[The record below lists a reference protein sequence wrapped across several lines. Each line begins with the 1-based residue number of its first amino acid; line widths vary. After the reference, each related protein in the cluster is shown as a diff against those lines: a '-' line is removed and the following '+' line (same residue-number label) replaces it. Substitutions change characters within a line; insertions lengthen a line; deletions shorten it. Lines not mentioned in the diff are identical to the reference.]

1 MLVEGCKHEIE
12 ITVPV
17 DEITRETDRVVANIQ
32 QKVRLP
38 GFRPGKAPASL
49 IRTKFA
55 HQVREDVIEN
65 LLPKYFDKRVKEEEL
80 QVVGRPNVKDVNFKE
95 GEPLKFKAEFE
106 VAPSIELGEYRG
118 VTVHYAEPEVTDADI
133 DKRLDDIREQKAQH
147 VNVEPRPAA
156 DGDYAV
162 VSLDSLAGVEEPIHQ
177 DEMVLHVGDKDTL
190 PGFSDALRGM
200 SPEEEKEFEV
210 TYPEDYGQ
218 ERLAGKTVKFRMKLK
233 VIRTKELPELNDEFA
248 QDLGDYP
255 ALSDLR
261 EAIRKAIFHE
271 REFAAQQKAKDELL
285 DKLIETHD
293 FPVPETYIERQIEAQ
308 LTNQFKELADRG
320 VDPAKLKI
328 DWAKLKEH
336 QRPKALH
343 DVKGSLLIDKVAER
357 ETIHATNEEVDH
369 EVQRIAKQ
377 EREPVAAMR
386 KKLDKDGLLGR
397 IAYRIRGEKTLN
409 FLFEH
414 ARKDSSGTSRGHG
427 SNGTG
432 GTVGR
437 VSRFSFLVGNARSIL
452 TRNEKR
458 ETGINPS
465 PHNPPSL
472 RRKPVRPLHQM
483 KLHVV
488 GMPPQPIGKLLHRFN
503 RIKLILIP
511 GNMQHGC
518 LHRLI
523 LILLPIPRH
532 AAANPDDPRYFSRM
546 RAGKPVIQPHRL

>member
-1 MLVEGCKHEIE
+1 MLLEGCKHEIE

-17 DEITRETDRVVANIQ
+17 DEITRETERVVANIQ

-49 IRTKFA
+49 IRSKFA

-80 QVVGRPNVKDVNFKE
+80 QVVGRPSVKDVNFKE

-106 VAPSIELGEYRG
+106 VAPNIELGEYRG
-118 VTVHYAEPEVTDADI
+118 VTVHYAEPEVTDADV
-133 DKRLDDIREQKAQH
+133 DKRVGEIREQKAQFI
-147 VNVEPRPAA
+147 NVEPRPAA

-162 VSLDSLAGVEEPIHQ
+162 VSLDSVSGVDEPIHQ
-177 DEMVLHVGDKDTL
+177 EEMVLHVGDADTL
-190 PGFSDALRGM
+190 PGFSEALRDM

-218 ERLAGKTVKFRMKLK
+218 ERLAGKTIKFRMKLK

-255 ALSDLR
+255 TLADLR

-285 DKLIETHD
+285 DKLIEAHD
-293 FPVPETYIERQIEAQ
+293 FPVPETYIQRQIEAQ
-308 LTNQFKELADRG
+308 LTNQFKDLTDRG
-320 VDPAKLKI
+320 VDPSKLKI
-328 DWAKLKEH
+328 DWAKLKES

-414 ARKDSSGTSRGHG
+414 ARKEAPEPPKED
-427 SNGTG
+427 
-432 GTVGR
+432 
-437 VSRFSFLVGNARSIL
+437 LAAD
-452 TRNEKR
+452 KR
-458 ETGINPS
+458 
-465 PHNPPSL
+465 
-472 RRKPVRPLHQM
+472 
-483 KLHVV
+483 
-488 GMPPQPIGKLLHRFN
+488 
-503 RIKLILIP
+503 
-511 GNMQHGC
+511 
-518 LHRLI
+518 
-523 LILLPIPRH
+523 
-532 AAANPDDPRYFSRM
+532 
-546 RAGKPVIQPHRL
+546 

>member
-1 MLVEGCKHEIE
+1 MLLEGCKHEIE

-17 DEITRETDRVVANIQ
+17 DEITRETERVVANIQ

-49 IRTKFA
+49 IRSKFA

-80 QVVGRPNVKDVNFKE
+80 QVVGRPSVKDVNFKE

-106 VAPSIELGEYRG
+106 VAPNIELGEYRG
-118 VTVHYAEPEVTDADI
+118 VTVHYAEPEVTDADV
-133 DKRLDDIREQKAQH
+133 DKRVGEIREQKAQFI
-147 VNVEPRPAA
+147 NVEPRPAA

-162 VSLDSLAGVEEPIHQ
+162 VSLDSVSGVDEPIHQ
-177 DEMVLHVGDKDTL
+177 EEMVLHVGDADTL
-190 PGFSDALRGM
+190 PGFSEALRDM

-218 ERLAGKTVKFRMKLK
+218 ERLAGKTIKFRMKLK

-255 ALSDLR
+255 TLADLR

-285 DKLIETHD
+285 DKLIEAHD
-293 FPVPETYIERQIEAQ
+293 FPVPETYIQRQIEAQ
-308 LTNQFKELADRG
+308 LTNQFKDLTDRG
-320 VDPAKLKI
+320 VDPSKLKI
-328 DWAKLKEH
+328 DWAKLKES

-414 ARKDSSGTSRGHG
+414 ARKE
-427 SNGTG
+427 
-432 GTVGR
+432 
-437 VSRFSFLVGNARSIL
+437 AP
-452 TRNEKR
+452 E
-458 ETGINPS
+458 
-465 PHNPPSL
+465 PPKEDL
-472 RRKPVRPLHQM
+472 GADER
-483 KLHVV
+483 
-488 GMPPQPIGKLLHRFN
+488 
-503 RIKLILIP
+503 
-511 GNMQHGC
+511 
-518 LHRLI
+518 
-523 LILLPIPRH
+523 
-532 AAANPDDPRYFSRM
+532 
-546 RAGKPVIQPHRL
+546 

>member
-55 HQVREDVIEN
+55 HQVREDVLEN

-80 QVVGRPNVKDVNFKE
+80 QVVGRPN
-95 GEPLKFKAEFE
+95 FKAEFE
-106 VAPSIELGEYRG
+106 VAPNIELGEYSG

-133 DKRLDDIREQKAQH
+133 DKRLDEIREQKAQY
-147 VNVEPRPAA
+147 VNVEPRPVA
-156 DGDYAV
+156 DGDYAA
-162 VSLDSLAGVEEPIHQ
+162 VSLDSIAGVEEPIHQ

-190 PGFSDALRGM
+190 PGFSEALRGM
-200 SPEEEKEFEV
+200 SPDEEKEFEV

-218 ERLAGKTVKFRMKLK
+218 EKLAGKTVKFRMKLK
-233 VIRTKELPELNDEFA
+233 MIRTKELPELNDEFA

-293 FPVPETYIERQIEAQ
+293 FPVPEAYIERQIEAQ

-377 EREPVAAMR
+377 EREPVAATR
-386 KKLDKDGLLGR
+386 KKLEKEGLLGR

-414 ARKDSSGTSRGHG
+414 SRKE
-427 SNGTG
+427 
-432 GTVGR
+432 
-437 VSRFSFLVGNARSIL
+437 AP
-452 TRNEKR
+452 E
-458 ETGINPS
+458 
-465 PHNPPSL
+465 PP
-472 RRKPVRPLHQM
+472 
-483 KLHVV
+483 
-488 GMPPQPIGKLLHRFN
+488 
-503 RIKLILIP
+503 
-511 GNMQHGC
+511 
-518 LHRLI
+518 
-523 LILLPIPRH
+523 
-532 AAANPDDPRYFSRM
+532 APDQSEQ
-546 RAGKPVIQPHRL
+546 AEQ